1 MQQWPYQ
8 IVFKPTSDVPDVVL
22 RQAASPDQA
31 TVAFHEERERLQ
43 RHRAVGELVVLRL
56 SGEPRTLLR
65 EPLWVF
71 RPHRP

>member
-8 IVFKPTSDVPDVVL
+8 IVFKPTSDDPDVVL

-56 SGEPRTLLR
+56 SGEPCTLLR